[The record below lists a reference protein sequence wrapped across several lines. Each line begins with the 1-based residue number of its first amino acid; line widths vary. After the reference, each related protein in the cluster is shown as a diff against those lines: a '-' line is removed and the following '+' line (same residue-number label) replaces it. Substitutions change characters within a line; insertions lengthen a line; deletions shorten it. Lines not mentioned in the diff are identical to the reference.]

1 MTTLQKAQVTIAG
14 VKVSGHATIAWKFQT
29 GVAPYMTVLTC
40 TDDDW
45 ERILNKKLAQGVTLT
60 IVDSRG
66 VKTEIKEVSILH
78 KVASG
83 KPTVTSFVVADRRW
97 KWNRVLIA
105 RAYNI
110 SRKTGD
116 VNFFKNVI
124 PIEAAVTTA
133 AYDYRTYSLKGG
145 DEVWTARAAFED
157 AIHQLEDPAD
167 VKFAEGFSA
176 SDEFSLQNVILRD
189 QGDVA
194 LARLMSFI
202 PGTNVWVDRD
212 GKIQVI
218 NTFDQEAAETHLKS
232 LPPAT
237 WDGDKSALI
246 DRRMIRP
253 KRVNVYYER
262 EVEAVLTYSDNFSG
276 GTSAPPSR
284 DKLYIENVIPT
295 VDPETT
301 VYEYDPETNKTVKKV
316 VGPGT
321 YVEVSAWL
329 EAMDKVKRQGS
340 QPWNFDTLKVW
351 WVAGNIEG
359 ALMPDEL
366 RGKGKDD
373 TTNVLNAIQALK
385 DNFRQT
391 FRISRRYMQRL
402 QSIEAIRATLLD
414 PVTGRRQPSSVWSQ
428 VCLIPTSKG
437 KKTVARDNPDA
448 AGMYYN
454 IDTLPE
460 FEDQLVKTSPS
471 PQRLNFL
478 DPDAGIF
485 RLDSL
490 ADPYGGVASLIP
502 CHVVNASGQ
511 LDVPSYNLEDQDKKA
526 VGAGMRLQ
534 NGTNEIFL
542 APTMKFMAMVTI
554 VAGAPNNK
562 GAFHVEAV
570 DPGDLADKFEGSKF
584 RIQDGEGPV
593 LEMFI
598 PASEV
603 TARFA
608 WTDDALAS
616 STISQLIG
624 LNDDDP
630 TKAGVVDDPDTPKDE
645 SVDLPGFTF
654 VNHNREVKAH
664 AMAAAAEMLQA
675 YADSVHGR
683 VSTIVPEKG
692 GMVLKGNM
700 SGATIQVSTAPTAKV
715 SAVHEFPG
723 QSQPVSRF
731 ALLPKS
737 VRLVTLGIVR
747 LK

>member
-1 MTTLQKAQVTIAG
+1 MALQKAQVTIAD
-14 VKVSGHATIAWKFQT
+14 VKVSGHASIAWKFQT
-29 GVAPYMTVLTC
+29 GVAPYTTILSC

-45 ERILNKKLAQGVTLT
+45 DRLLKNKVATEVTLR

-66 VKTEIKEVSILH
+66 VKTDIKKVSILH

-97 KWNRVLIA
+97 KWDRVLIA

-116 VNFFKNVI
+116 VNFFNQVL

-133 AYDYRTYSLKGG
+133 AYDYRAYSLKGG

-157 AIHQLEDPAD
+157 ALHQLEDPND
-167 VKFAEGFSA
+167 VRFDAGFSA

-194 LARLMSFI
+194 LARLMAFI
-202 PGTNVWVDRD
+202 PGTNVWIDRD
-212 GKIQVI
+212 GKVQVI
-218 NTFDQEAAETHLKS
+218 NTFDQDAAEAHLKT

-237 WDGDKSALI
+237 WDGDKSVMI
-246 DRRMIRP
+246 DRAKIRP

-262 EVEAVLTYSDNFSG
+262 EIEAVLSYSDNLAA
-276 GTSAPPSR
+276 GTFTTPNR
-284 DKLYIENVIPT
+284 DVLYIENVIPT

-301 VYEYDPETNKTVKKV
+301 IFEYDPETNKTSKKT

-321 YVEVSAWL
+321 FVEVRAWL

-340 QPWNFDTLKVW
+340 QPWNFDTIKVW
-351 WVAGNIEG
+351 WLAGNIEG

-373 TTNVLNAIQALK
+373 TTNVLSAIQALK

-428 VCLIPTSKG
+428 VCLIPTTKG
-437 KKTVARDNPDA
+437 MKTVSRDNPDA

-460 FEDQLVKTSPS
+460 FEDQLVKTPPG

-478 DPDAGIF
+478 DPEAGIF
-485 RLDSL
+485 RLDTL

-511 LDVPSYNLEDQDKKA
+511 LDVPSYNLIDQDKKA

-542 APTMKFMAMVTI
+542 APTMEFKAMVTI
-554 VAGAPNNK
+554 VTGAPNNK

-570 DPGDLADKFEGSKF
+570 DPADLADKFEGSKF
-584 RIQDGEGPV
+584 RIQEGEGPV

-616 STISQLIG
+616 ATMSRIIG
-624 LNDDDP
+624 LNDPDP
-630 TKAGVVDDPDTPKDE
+630 TKAGLVDDPDTPKNE
-645 SVDLPGFTF
+645 AVDLPGFTF
-654 VNHNREVKAH
+654 VNHNREVEAH
-664 AMAAAAEMLQA
+664 AKSAAAEMLQA
-675 YADSVHGR
+675 YSDSLHGR
-683 VSTIVPEKG
+683 VATVVPESG